1 MQEEGVIKFNCTWI
15 KEAPLDFALIKELNE
30 WRNKLYNESLI
41 GVNKDG
47 IGYGNISIRYKQ
59 NSFIISGSS
68 TGKLKEL
75 TNEHYTR
82 VTEYNIDK
90 NSLTTV
96 GPIIASSESLTHAM
110 IYECEKHI
118 NAVLHV
124 HHFKLWKKLLN
135 IIPSTDKDVEYGT
148 PAMAGE
154 IVRLFKESN
163 LAEYKIFAMAGHE
176 EGVVSF
182 GKNLNEAGQVLFNKL
197 MEAEN
202 N

>member
-15 KEAPLDFALIKELNE
+15 KEDPLDFELIKELNE
-30 WRNKLYNESLI
+30 WRNRLYNEGLI
-41 GVNKDG
+41 GVSENG

-68 TGKLKEL
+68 TGKFKEL
-75 TNEHYTR
+75 TNEHYTQ
-82 VTEYNIDK
+82 VTEYNLEK
-90 NSLTTV
+90 NSLTTI

-110 IYECEKHI
+110 IYECGKNI

-135 IIPSTDKDVEYGT
+135 ILPSTDKDVEYGT

-163 LAEYKIFAMAGHE
+163 LAEYKIFAMAGHG

-182 GKNLNEAGQVLFNKL
+182 GKNLNEAGQVLWDKL

-202 N
+202 